1 MTRRPKPHDPI
12 VLENIA
18 GRLFPSVRDW
28 LETQGEIFNAHSEQ
42 GLFDELVDLL
52 HQNLGR
58 WDGYDLARE
67 LEERSWSPNA
77 ELVAILQDTDSLAY
91 HSLREEIVRWAS
103 DTNTLVP
110 LHKVGDNVEVKL
122 YSNEPSMIGQIVEV
136 HPTLEYSVKLDSG
149 TTLLVPVESVLCG
162 GGQ

>member
-1 MTRRPKPHDPI
+1 MTRRPQLHDTV

-28 LETQGEIFNAHSEQ
+28 LEAQGEIFNTLSEQ

-58 WDGYDLARE
+58 WGGYDLARE
-67 LEERSWSPNA
+67 LEDRSWAPDA
-77 ELVAILQDTDSLAY
+77 ELVGILQDTDSLAY
-91 HSLREEIVRWAS
+91 HSLREEIVSWAS

-110 LHKVGDNVEVKL
+110 THGIGDNVEVKL
-122 YSNEPSMIGQIVEV
+122 YGNEPSMTGQIVAV
-136 HPTLEYSVKLDSG
+136 HPTLEYSVRLASG
-149 TTLLVPVESVLCG
+149 NTLVVPVESVVNG
-162 GGQ
+162 